1 MSSAAAGAGG
11 ATAGSAMP
19 SDDEEFE
26 ELARK
31 LYERLRLRFKRELL
45 LDRER
50 GGFLVYSR

>member
-1 MSSAAAGAGG
+1 MTATGAGG
-11 ATAGSAMP
+11 TEAAKAGP

-31 LYERLRLRFKRELL
+31 LYERLRLRLKRELL

-50 GGFLVYSR
+50 GGFLADSR